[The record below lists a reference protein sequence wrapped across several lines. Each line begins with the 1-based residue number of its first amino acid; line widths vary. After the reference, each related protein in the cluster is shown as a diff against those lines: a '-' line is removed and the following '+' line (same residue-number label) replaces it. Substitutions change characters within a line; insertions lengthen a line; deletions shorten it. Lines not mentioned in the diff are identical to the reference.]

1 MTKYIQFF
9 GSAPR
14 QVLSSF
20 VTATNHYH
28 IGRRWDERRE
38 SWVGFVGSLC
48 LNDPGALAD
57 RRRLISSVR
66 RDVACCVN
74 GNCYHNLVA
83 AVVMS
88 SSAFI
93 GIFHDQTN
101 QTSSV
106 CQFQAV
112 ELADM
117 FSGTNYEEKRKTP
130 PVNGKVANLAQ
141 CQIYETEMA
150 RGDAHQV
157 LSDFSTGDNV
167 LSDTFYQQSII
178 PQRHGQINDVAIEA
192 KGLSEG
198 SVIALIYANRIEK
211 YSITADNK
219 WLWNIELYSTVAN
232 NAKSVALF
240 NDNLYVLND
249 HSLEAINMANCAY
262 YQAEATC
269 LIVSDVT
276 CAWNPLDAQCQRMT
290 MNSNLKLIKTKSQ
303 IEIQSQ
309 IVQKKAALDGTIT
322 LVADTSEDIYDSLE
336 WFDPSQQKLVENE
349 TPMYTWFI
357 GANKTQLLVYDTSAY
372 LVNTDKLQFTLHYNI
387 RNETTKMIIFEIS
400 HDQLV
405 SAPVIVPILKS
416 DQITQGAAMSGGLG
430 SIVPAIIV
438 IVAIVVIA
446 IIIAICIMVTR
457 MLPFRRRR
465 RRGSSKLM
473 GSGGSKQ
480 ASILDSDQS
489 FILHAPDMHNLYERE
504 RTGRFE
510 YNMQLSNGLNNS
522 KPDQES
528 FKSDYMSCSSKDL
541 SSANSE
547 TGQQQPQHQM
557 PKPDE
562 AIIVFPDGTIG
573 RLKATKLKKLKVK
586 SFLST
591 GNYFCLKG

>member
-1 MTKYIQFF
+1 M
-9 GSAPR
+9 
-14 QVLSSF
+14 
-20 VTATNHYH
+20 TATNHLH

-38 SWVGFVGSLC
+38 SWVGFVASLC

-66 RDVACCVN
+66 RDIACCDVQ

-83 AVVMS
+83 TAEMAES
-88 SSAFI
+88 SGFVA
-93 GIFHDQTN
+93 IFHDQTN

-106 CQFQAV
+106 CQFGTSQLS
-112 ELADM
+112 LADL
-117 FSGTNYEEKRKTP
+117 FSETNYAEKRKTT
-130 PVNGKVANLAQ
+130 VNGKVANLAD
-141 CQIYETEMA
+141 CQIYEEMA

-178 PQRHGQINDVAIEA
+178 PQRHGQVSNVAIES
-192 KGLSEG
+192 KGSSG
-198 SVIALIYANRIEK
+198 SVVALIYSNRIEK
-211 YSITADNK
+211 FSVTKSNK
-219 WLWNIELYSTVAN
+219 WLWNIELYSSVAHK
-232 NAKSVALF
+232 AKSVALF

-249 HSLEAINMANCAY
+249 RSLEVVDMANCAY

-276 CAWNPLDAQCQRMT
+276 CGWNPLDAQCQRT
-290 MNSNLKLIKTKSQ
+290 MEPNSNPQLIKEKSQ

-309 IVQKKAALDGTIT
+309 IVLKKAALDGTIT

-336 WFDPSQQKLVENE
+336 WLDPSQQRLVENE
-349 TPMYTWFI
+349 TPMYTWFV

-372 LVNTDKLQFTLHYNI
+372 LVNDEKLQFTLHYNI
-387 RNETTKMIIFEIS
+387 RNETTKMIIFEIN
-400 HDQLV
+400 HDRV
-405 SAPVIVPILKS
+405 VPNPATVPMIKS
-416 DQITQGAAMSGGLG
+416 DQLEGATSLG
-430 SIVPAIIV
+430 SIVPAIIT
-438 IVAIVVIA
+438 IVALVVIA
-446 IIIAICIMVTR
+446 IIIAICIMVSR
-457 MLPFRRRR
+457 ALPNRRR
-465 RRGSSKLM
+465 RRGSSKLN
-473 GSGGSKQ
+473 SGSKQ

-510 YNMQLSNGLNNS
+510 YNMQLTGMNNS

-547 TGQQQPQHQM
+547 PEQYQM
-557 PKPDE
+557 PQPDE

-573 RLKATKLKKLKVK
+573 RLKATKLKNLKVSLLCSK
-586 SFLST
+586 QKNL
-591 GNYFCLKG
+591 YFH